1 MLSKRTQNQIIK
13 NHQVDSIE
21 SNFNKSI
28 KYLEKNKIP
37 FEEAIGIIIEKQKSL
52 IGLPILL
59 IKENLI
65 TNYQYIFNG
74 VSINLLIEAYKKDYI
89 IDIQKNFK
97 LNNTNYFFITNIL
110 LLIKDKNLLLEILNE
125 NKNVFFKDIT
135 EQINGYTY
143 NFINYLSFLYHIDN
157 KNMIENIKELF
168 EMILFNIEWSK
179 KEINVILYETN
190 EDNNRSLIEDIV
202 NDYNIKTFKKIVK
215 KYGFDYEKSVP
226 NKYSYYYIPIIPFLF
241 LIDERFD
248 YSNKNKIN
256 KLEISKQFLDLFIE
270 LKVNLFPKE
279 MLSQTKSN
287 DIEMN
292 KMFGDKSCKGT
303 ISRGYYT
310 TSKEIKEAIDDNKD
324 NSSKTKTIELIKYYF
339 ENSNTLEIDN
349 SFWSLTL
356 VSNKEL
362 NSILLEF
369 KKKNGK
375 KWTYE
380 EVRNTLKNAIYSNK
394 PENLHDFLKDNKEN
408 LELLHK
414 KNKYSNTMLLDIL
427 QESERDIKKE
437 KLLELCKILLDYGYR
452 INNHYGK
459 DDFYEFFMFKNI
471 GIQNELKK
479 LCKEYPNNYKEM
491 IVFNIEKPY
500 KILESFNQIEETTK
514 EFLRVL
520 EKLGFENIKQ
530 IYFDEIIKKE
540 IIYFI
545 PNLNKFISLN
555 IDLLNG
561 VELKKEDIKFI

>member
-1 MLSKRTQNQIIK
+1 MITTRKINQIIK
-13 NHQVDSIE
+13 NHEIDLIE
-21 SNFNKSI
+21 NSFNKSI

-37 FEEAIGIIIEKQKSL
+37 FEEAIAIIIEKQKSL

-59 IKENLI
+59 IKENMI

-74 VSINLLIEAYKKDYI
+74 VSINLLIEVYKKDYI

-97 LNNTNYFFITNIL
+97 INNTNYFFITNIL

-125 NKNVFFKDIT
+125 NKNVFLKEIT
-135 EQINGYTY
+135 EQVNGYTY
-143 NFINYLSFLYHIDN
+143 NFINYLSFLNYIDK
-157 KNMIENIKELF
+157 KNIIGNIKELF
-168 EMILFNIEWSK
+168 EIILFNIEWSK
-179 KEINVILYETN
+179 KEINTILYETN

-202 NDYNIKTFKKIVK
+202 NDYNIETFKKIVK

-241 LIDERFD
+241 LIDDRFD

-310 TSKEIKEAIDDNKD
+310 TSKEIKEAIEDNKD
-324 NSSKTKTIELIKYYF
+324 NSSKTKTIELLKYYF
-339 ENSNTLEIDN
+339 EKSNTLEIDN

-362 NSILLEF
+362 NSILLNV
-369 KKKNGK
+369 KKNIGK
-375 KWTYE
+375 KWTNE
-380 EVRNTLKNAIYSNK
+380 EVRNALKNAIYSNK
-394 PENLHDFLKDNKEN
+394 PENLHDFLKDNKDN

-414 KNKYSNTMLLDIL
+414 KNKYGNTMLLDIL
-427 QESERDIKKE
+427 QETERGIEKE

-452 INNHYGK
+452 INNHSGK
-459 DDFYEFFMFKNI
+459 DNFYEFFMFKNI

-479 LCKEYPNNYKEM
+479 LCKKYPNNYKET
-491 IVFNIEKPY
+491 ISFNIDKPY
-500 KILESFNQIEETTK
+500 KSLETFNQIDQITK
-514 EFLRVL
+514 DFLNIL
-520 EKLGFENIKQ
+520 EKLEFENIKT
-530 IYFDEIIKKE
+530 IYFDKIINKD

-545 PNLNKFISLN
+545 PNLNKFISFN

-561 VELKKEDIKFI
+561 IELKKEDIKFI